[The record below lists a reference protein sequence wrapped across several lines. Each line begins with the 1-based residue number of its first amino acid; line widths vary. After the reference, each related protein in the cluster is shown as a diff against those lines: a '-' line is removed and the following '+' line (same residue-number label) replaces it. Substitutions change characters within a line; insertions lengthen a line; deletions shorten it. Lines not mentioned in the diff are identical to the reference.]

1 MLNIKTVRKDNGYT
15 QAEVAKYLSITR
27 AAYTNIENGRSDPNT
42 ATLLKLADFF
52 DCSVDLLLGRT
63 KKPGEPLV
71 SDGQTALAQLLAR
84 LDQQQFAPDELA
96 LIRDYR
102 LISKRDQ
109 RVVRAL
115 IKTLLKED

>member
-1 MLNIKTVRKDNGYT
+1 MEKQT
-15 QAEVAKYLSITR
+15 
-27 AAYTNIENGRSDPNT
+27 AAPAGDREN
-42 ATLLKLADFF
+42 
-52 DCSVDLLLGRT
+52 
-63 KKPGEPLV
+63 
-71 SDGQTALAQLLAR
+71 ALAQLLAR

-96 LIRDYR
+96 LLRDYR